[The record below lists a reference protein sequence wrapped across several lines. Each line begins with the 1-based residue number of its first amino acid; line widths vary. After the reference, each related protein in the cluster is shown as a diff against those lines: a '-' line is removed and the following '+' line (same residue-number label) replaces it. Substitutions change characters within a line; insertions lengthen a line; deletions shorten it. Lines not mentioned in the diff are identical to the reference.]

1 MAVLS
6 QHVERPGGRAAG
18 TCRPEGSAWPKSP
31 ATANHRLIEGR
42 SLDYNFSRTH
52 EFLENPRAAHVREFS
67 CPGDFATRQPAASA
81 STSLRKDRR
90 MTAAPASTSRTPR
103 RIALVLYAVLMVAVF
118 LGLRQAR
125 DWSASTYGV
134 DAARSDWQEFRD
146 DVARDAPQAPV
157 QRRVP
162 RSAEPPALVLMRDYF
177 TECLVISLVLTSA
190 LYGTIAFFVLGV
202 LSGPPTLADE
212 STDRSARTS

>member
-6 QHVERPGGRAAG
+6 QHVERPGARATR

-31 ATANHRLIEGR
+31 ATPHHRLIEGR
-42 SLDYNFSRTH
+42 SLDYNFSRSH
-52 EFLENPRAAHVREFS
+52 WAAHVREFS
-67 CPGDFATRQPAASA
+67 CPGDFATRQPAAST